1 MVIDNTLSKCINKD
15 VIQLKLYDLYIFA
28 ERLSIIIVF
37 VNVTSHSLL
46 WWTNVLF
53 TILFWFAYFFPRSQ
67 NLPEPYKRR
76 LFSRPR
82 KQVKEGPDE
91 DAVGVE
97 STYTWSMPQF
107 PPFHLFTPK
116 TLSKLLT
123 LTIPLIAIEMKRD
136 SSANTKLLG

>member
-1 MVIDNTLSKCINKD
+1 MYQQRHYSVKISWFIHICRTSFDYHCLCIYDITLTLVIIYLYCLLSY
-15 VIQLKLYDLYIFA
+15 LDLLISFLVHKIF
-28 ERLSIIIVF
+28 
-37 VNVTSHSLL
+37 
-46 WWTNVLF
+46 
-53 TILFWFAYFFPRSQ
+53 
-67 NLPEPYKRR
+67 YKRR
-76 LFSRPR
+76 LLTRFR

-136 SSANTKLLG
+136 SSVNIKLLG